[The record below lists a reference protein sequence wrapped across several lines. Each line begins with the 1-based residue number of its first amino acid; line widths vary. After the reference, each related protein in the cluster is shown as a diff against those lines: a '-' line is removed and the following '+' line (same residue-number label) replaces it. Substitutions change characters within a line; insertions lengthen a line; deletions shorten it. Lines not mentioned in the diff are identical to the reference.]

1 MILSGV
7 RFLLLGPLEI
17 IVEGRPV
24 HLTGRQRALL
34 SALLLDAGGVVSV
47 ERLADRLWGE
57 DLPPSA
63 PARLRALI
71 TELRRALSPHGR
83 DVVLTRS
90 PGYMIPAKAA
100 AVDAE
105 EFASLVENARHA
117 SGDDRHQAAL
127 DLYDQALA
135 LWRGDPFADLAD
147 PVAQAERH
155 RLEELR
161 CEAAEGHAAALL
173 GMGRSRAAIAGL
185 TRLLAEQP
193 LRERPHALLMRA
205 LRDDGRLPDAL
216 EVYRDFRTRLVHEV
230 GVEPSGELQRL
241 HQRLLEEQEP
251 TAETVTRAPVPRQLP
266 PVTSRFV
273 GRSAELRRMDAGRV
287 TLVVG
292 PAGVGKSALA
302 IRWAHRASDRF
313 PDGQLFL
320 DLRGFDQREPMPL
333 PEALQLLLQGLGA
346 AVKDIPVELDAQIA
360 LYRSLLAGRRVLVV
374 LDDVA
379 DPEQVR
385 ALLPADPGCR
395 AVITSRN
402 RLGGLVAMDGIERLT
417 LDVLDHEEAHQLL
430 AHGIGEDRLLRE
442 PDAAE
447 ELVALC
453 GRLPLALSIAVSWI
467 GDHGHRMIGHYVHQ
481 LADRG
486 RLVRLRV
493 EGDESVAVQAALDLS
508 HNALPPAAQRMFRLL
523 GLARGSG
530 ISPAAAAALT
540 RTSRERAEDLLATV
554 ARIHLIKETGPH
566 RFAAH
571 DLVLEY
577 AAQRSRAEDSASE
590 RRAAVQRLLDYYLT
604 TVIGATA
611 AAGFEVAELAYDGAQ
626 PEVTPTTF
634 DAAADALDW
643 LDTEWDNLV
652 AAVSYAAAHGPR
664 PYAWLLVEV
673 LTDILHHRRTRGE
686 WLRLA
691 QIALAAAEDE
701 RNFRGQAAMHH
712 SLGLARWRMADLK
725 DAMDHYERALAL
737 SRRAGWPLGKARALQ
752 GCGVVLKQQGEP
764 HQAIPRYRRS
774 VEIHHALG
782 SVRGEAGGLNNLAS
796 AYLILA
802 RLDRAEEC
810 LRASLPLTRE
820 SGDRHLQTLTLV
832 NLALVRKRQ
841 ARFPEAL
848 ESLEEA
854 LALAEADGLRYAEAV
869 TYETFGL
876 VHRDAG
882 HYERAIDVF
891 GRSLAIA
898 GEVGNRRCQ
907 IASLTGMAGAELELG
922 SPDSADSADSALAR
936 LDAALDLAEH
946 TGIDLD
952 EVLLGRAEFHYRQ
965 GRYATAWDEADRS
978 LQLALTSNLL
988 NVPRLHGLLAAIHLA
1003 VGDVEQCVEACEQ
1016 ALQEARRSGQRLDY
1030 ARALM
1035 TLGHAVKGT
1044 EREESRRLWGQAHAL
1059 FTDIGA
1065 PERSTSAALL
1075 GQAPEAL

>member
-17 IVEGRPV
+17 TVEGRAV

-47 ERLADRLWGE
+47 ERLADRVWGD

-71 TELRRALSPHGR
+71 AELRRALGPHGR

-90 PGYMIPAKAA
+90 PGYMIAAGAA

-105 EFASLVENARHA
+105 EFACLVDSARHA
-117 SGDDRHQAAL
+117 AGDDRHQAAL
-127 DLYDQALA
+127 DLYDRALA
-135 LWRGDPFADLAD
+135 LWRGGPFADLTD
-147 PVAQAERH
+147 PVAHAERF

-173 GMGRSRAAIAGL
+173 GMGRSRAAIPGL
-185 TRLLAEQP
+185 TRLLTEQP
-193 LRERPHALLMRA
+193 LRERPHALFMRA

-216 EVYRDFRTRLVHEV
+216 ALYRDFRARLVGEV

-241 HQRLLEEQEP
+241 HQSLLEEAP
-251 TAETVTRAPVPRQLP
+251 AAETARSAPVPRQLP
-266 PVTSRFV
+266 HVTSRFV
-273 GRSAELRRMDAGRV
+273 GRSSEFQRMDAGRV

-302 IRWAHRASDRF
+302 IRWAHRSSDLF

-320 DLRGFDQREPMPL
+320 DMRGFDQREPMSL

-346 AVKDIPVELDAQIA
+346 AAKDIPVELDAQIA

-385 ALLPADPGCR
+385 ALLPGDPGCR

-402 RLGGLVAMDGIERLT
+402 RLGGLVAVDGIERLT
-417 LDVLDHEEAHQLL
+417 LDVLQRGEARQLL
-430 AHGIGEDRLLRE
+430 AQGIGEDRLLRE
-442 PDAAE
+442 PEAAE

-467 GDHGHRMIGHYVHQ
+467 GDHGHRLIGHYVHQ

-508 HNALPPAAQRMFRLL
+508 HKALPPAAQRMFRLL
-523 GLARGSG
+523 SLARGGG

-540 RTSRERAEDLLATV
+540 GTGQDRAEDLLATV

-577 AAQRSRAEDSASE
+577 AAQRSLAEDSASE
-590 RRAAVQRLLDYYLT
+590 RWAAVQRLLDYYLR
-604 TVIGATA
+604 TVVGATA
-611 AAGFEVAELAYDGAQ
+611 VAGFAAAELAYDEAQ
-626 PEVTPTTF
+626 PDVVPTAF

-643 LDTEWDNLV
+643 LDIEWDNLA

-664 PYAWLLVEV
+664 PYAWLLVEA
-673 LTDILHHRRTRGE
+673 LTDILHHRRTQGE

-691 QIALAAAEDE
+691 RMALAAAEE
-701 RNFRGQAAMHH
+701 EQHLGGQAAMHY
-712 SLGLARWRMADLK
+712 SLGLARWRMADLNN
-725 DAMDHYERALAL
+725 AMDHYERALAL
-737 SRRAGWPLGKARALQ
+737 SRRAGWPLGEARALQ

-764 HQAIPRYRRS
+764 HQAIARYRRS
-774 VEIHHALG
+774 VEIHHVLG
-782 SVRGEAGGLNNLAS
+782 SVRGETRGLNNLAS
-796 AYLILA
+796 AYLRLA

-810 LRASLPLTRE
+810 LRACLPLARQA
-820 SGDRHLQTLTLV
+820 GDRHLQTLTLV
-832 NLALVRKRQ
+832 NQALVRGRQ

-854 LALAEADGLRYAEAV
+854 LALAQADGLRYAEAV
-869 TYETFGL
+869 TYETFGS
-876 VHRDAG
+876 VHREAG

-898 GEVGNRRCQ
+898 EEVGNRRCQ
-907 IASLTGMAGAELELG
+907 IASLTGMAAAEVELG
-922 SPDSADSADSALAR
+922 RADSALAR

-952 EVLLGRAEFHYRQ
+952 EVLLGRAEFHCRQ
-965 GRYATAWDEADRS
+965 GRYAAAREEAERS
-978 LQLALTSNLL
+978 LKLSLTSNLL
-988 NVPRLHGLLAAIHLA
+988 NLPRLHGLLAAINLA
-1003 VGDVEQCVEACEQ
+1003 AGEVEQCVQACEQ
-1016 ALQEARRSGQRLDY
+1016 ALEHARRSGQRLEY

-1044 EREESRRLWGQAHAL
+1044 AREESHRHWGQAHAL
-1059 FTDIGA
+1059 FTAIGA

>member
-1 MILSGV
+1 MIFPGV

-17 IVEGRPV
+17 TVEGRAV

-34 SALLLDAGGVVSV
+34 SALLLDAGGVVSA
-47 ERLADRLWGE
+47 ERLADRLWGD

-71 TELRRALSPHGR
+71 AELRRALSPHGR
-83 DVVLTRS
+83 DVILTRS
-90 PGYMIPAKAA
+90 PGYMIRAGAA

-105 EFASLVENARHA
+105 EFASLIESARHVA
-117 SGDDRHQAAL
+117 GDDRHQAAL

-135 LWRGDPFADLAD
+135 LWRGDPFADLAG
-147 PVAQAERH
+147 PVAHAERY

-161 CEAAEGHAAALL
+161 REAAEGHAAALL
-173 GMGRSRAAIAGL
+173 GMGRSRAAVPGL

-193 LRERPHALLMRA
+193 LRERPHALLMQA
-205 LRDDGRLPDAL
+205 LRDDYRVPDAL
-216 EVYRDFRTRLVHEV
+216 EIYREFRTRLVREV

-241 HQRLLEEQEP
+241 HQSMLEGEP
-251 TAETVTRAPVPRQLP
+251 AAETVRPALVPRQLP

-273 GRSAELRRMDAGRV
+273 GRSAELQRMDAGRV

-292 PAGVGKSALA
+292 PAGVGKTALA
-302 IRWAHRASDRF
+302 IRWARRVSDLF

-320 DLRGFDQREPMPL
+320 DLRGFDQRKPMSL
-333 PEALQLLLQGLGA
+333 PEALQLLIQGLGA
-346 AVKDIPVELDAQIA
+346 AATDIPVELDAQIA

-385 ALLPADPGCR
+385 ALLPGDLGCR
-395 AVITSRN
+395 AVVTSRN
-402 RLGGLVAMDGIERLT
+402 RLGGLVATDGIERLT
-417 LDVLDHEEAHQLL
+417 LDVLDHEEAYQLL
-430 AHGIGEDRLLRE
+430 VQGIGEDRLLRE

-447 ELVALC
+447 ELVTLC

-467 GDHGHRMIGHYVHQ
+467 GDHGHRMIGHYVRQ

-508 HNALPPAAQRMFRLL
+508 HKALPPAAQRMFRLL
-523 GLARGSG
+523 GLAGGGG

-540 RTSRERAEDLLATV
+540 GTSRDRAEDLLSTV

-577 AAQRSRAEDSASE
+577 AVQRSLAEDSASE
-590 RRAAVQRLLDYYLT
+590 RWAAVRGLLDHYLC
-604 TVIGATA
+604 TVVGAA
-611 AAGFEVAELAYDGAQ
+611 AVAGFEVAELDYDRVR

-634 DAAADALDW
+634 DAAADALAW
-643 LDTEWDNLV
+643 LDIEWDNLV
-652 AAVSYAAAHGPR
+652 AAVSYAAAHGLR
-664 PYAWLLVEV
+664 PYAWLLVEA
-673 LTDILHHRRTRGE
+673 LTDVLHHRRTRGE

-691 QIALAAAEDE
+691 EIALAAAEDE
-701 RNFRGQAAMHH
+701 RNLRAQAAMHH

-725 DAMDHYERALAL
+725 RAMDHYERALAL
-737 SRRAGWPLGKARALQ
+737 SRRAGWPLGEARALQ
-752 GCGVVLKQQGEP
+752 GSGVVLKQLGEP
-764 HQAIPRYRRS
+764 HKAIPRYRRS
-774 VEIHHALG
+774 VKIHHTLG
-782 SVRGEAGGLNNLAS
+782 SGRGEAGGLNNLAS
-796 AYLILA
+796 AYLMLA

-810 LRASLPLTRE
+810 LQACLPLIRE

-832 NLALVRKRQ
+832 NLALVRRRQ

-848 ESLEEA
+848 ESLHEA
-854 LALAEADGLRYAEAV
+854 LDVAQTGGLRYAEAV
-869 TYETFGL
+869 TYETFGW
-876 VHRDAG
+876 VHRDVG
-882 HYERAIDVF
+882 HHERAIDVF

-898 GEVGNRRCQ
+898 EEVGNRRCQ
-907 IASLTGMAGAELELG
+907 IASLTGLAGAELELG
-922 SPDSADSADSALAR
+922 RADSTLAHLDGALE
-936 LDAALDLAEH
+936 LAEH

-965 GRYATAWDEADRS
+965 GRYGDARDEADRS
-978 LQLALTSNLL
+978 LKLALTSNLL
-988 NVPRLHGLLAAIHLA
+988 NLPRLHGLLAAIHLA
-1003 VGDVEQCVEACEQ
+1003 VGDGEQCVEACEQ
-1016 ALQEARRSGQRLDY
+1016 ALEHARRSGQRLDH

-1035 TLGHAVKGT
+1035 TLGHAVQGT
-1044 EREESRRLWGQAHAL
+1044 AGEQARRLWGQAHAL
-1059 FTDIGA
+1059 FTIIGA

-1075 GQAPEAL
+1075 GQAPEVR

>member
-1 MILSGV
+1 MILPGV
-7 RFLLLGPLEI
+7 RCLLLGPLEI
-17 IVEGRPV
+17 IVEGRPI

-34 SALLLDAGGVVSV
+34 SALLLDTGSAVSV
-47 ERLADRLWGE
+47 ERLADRLWGD

-71 TELRRALSPHGR
+71 AELRRALSPHGR

-90 PGYMIPAKAA
+90 PGYMIPAGAA

-105 EFASLVENARHA
+105 EFASLVEDARHA
-117 SGDDRHQAAL
+117 AGDDRHQAAL
-127 DLYDQALA
+127 DLYDRALA
-135 LWRGDPFADLAD
+135 LWRGDPFADLAG
-147 PVAQAERH
+147 PVAHAERH

-173 GMGRSRAAIAGL
+173 RMGRGRAAVAGL

-193 LRERPHALLMRA
+193 LRERPHALLMQA

-216 EVYRDFRTRLVHEV
+216 EAYRDFRTRLVREV

-241 HQRLLEEQEP
+241 HQRLLEEAPATEP
-251 TAETVTRAPVPRQLP
+251 ARSAPVPRQLP

-287 TLVVG
+287 TLLVG
-292 PAGVGKSALA
+292 PAGVGKTALA

-320 DLRGFDQREPMPL
+320 DLRGFDQREPMSL

-346 AVKDIPVELDAQIA
+346 AAKDIPVELDAQIA

-379 DPEQVR
+379 GPEQVR
-385 ALLPADPGCR
+385 ALLPGDPGCR

-402 RLGGLVAMDGIERLT
+402 RLGGLVAVDGIERLT
-417 LDVLDHEEAHQLL
+417 LDVLDHGEAHQLL
-430 AHGIGEDRLLRE
+430 AQGIGEDRLLRE

-493 EGDESVAVQAALDLS
+493 DGDESVAVQAALDLS

-577 AAQRSRAEDSASE
+577 AAQRSLAEDSASE
-590 RRAAVQRLLDYYLT
+590 RRAAVQRLLDYYLS
-604 TVIGATA
+604 TVISATA
-611 AAGFEVAELAYDGAQ
+611 AAGFEVAELAYDRAR

-652 AAVSYAAAHGPR
+652 AAVSYAATHGPR
-664 PYAWLLVEV
+664 PYAWSLVEA

-691 QIALAAAEDE
+691 EIALAAAEDE

-725 DAMDHYERALAL
+725 NAMDHYERALAL

-774 VEIHHALG
+774 LEIHHALG
-782 SVRGEAGGLNNLAS
+782 SARGEAGGLNNLAS

-810 LRASLPLTRE
+810 LRASLPLARE

-848 ESLEEA
+848 ESLHEA

-869 TYETFGL
+869 TYETLGS

-898 GEVGNRRCQ
+898 EEVENRRCR
-907 IASLTGMAGAELELG
+907 IASLTGMAGAEAELG
-922 SPDSADSADSALAR
+922 RADSALAR

-965 GRYATAWDEADRS
+965 GRYATARDEADRS
-978 LQLALTSNLL
+978 LTLALTSNLL
-988 NVPRLHGLLAAIHLA
+988 NLPRLHGLLAAIHLA
-1003 VGDVEQCVEACEQ
+1003 AGDVEQCVEACER
-1016 ALQEARRSGQRLDY
+1016 ALEHARRSGQRLDY

-1044 EREESRRLWGQAHAL
+1044 EREKSRRLWEQAHAL
-1059 FTDIGA
+1059 FTVIGA

-1075 GQAPEAL
+1075 GQAPGAL